1 MTRSRRSTSSYR
13 KNVSD
18 GKRFSKRMPQSVRKI
33 SRRPAK
39 SRRRSTRKRRRSV
52 LINVLRHLKR
62 IASIG
67 WSGLKKRPRRK
78 PRLRPRSSS
87 GLKRSA
93 KARSRGRERSS
104 ALLGSSTRRSM
115 SALLKFST
123 PELLLRRKTRLNW
136 LNFRRSLRRLRRRT
150 IRRLALI

>member
-18 GKRFSKRMPQSVRKI
+18 GKRFSKRMPQSARKI

-39 SRRRSTRKRRRSV
+39 SRRKSTRRRRRSV

-67 WSGLKKRPRRK
+67 
-78 PRLRPRSSS
+78 
-87 GLKRSA
+87 
-93 KARSRGRERSS
+93 
-104 ALLGSSTRRSM
+104 
-115 SALLKFST
+115 
-123 PELLLRRKTRLNW
+123 
-136 LNFRRSLRRLRRRT
+136 
-150 IRRLALI
+150 